1 MLTQISKYESDSEIL
16 KTQLDEASG
25 ILVKDIN
32 IFIKEK
38 FQVDIETNVKTKT
51 EITKKLGIEKLK
63 ELKKDLSELIERIP
77 SLVDGIIKDDVWLHK
92 NYSLKGTD
100 EFNQKYNIKS
110 RFNASIKNILRELYG
125 HEGIILFKYEYA
137 NIKDS
142 EWEKP
147 YNSDIPKYKYGFSL
161 SKQLEESIT
170 IYINLL
176 EQLHDIVVKLD
187 KVKNQKEQQ
196 EAIDLWDQA

>member
-1 MLTQISKYESDSEIL
+1 M
-16 KTQLDEASG
+16 
-25 ILVKDIN
+25 
-32 IFIKEK
+32 
-38 FQVDIETNVKTKT
+38 
-51 EITKKLGIEKLK
+51 
-63 ELKKDLSELIERIP
+63 SELIERIP
-77 SLVDGIIKDDVWLHK
+77 SLLDGIIKDDVWLHK
-92 NYSLKGTD
+92 NYSLKGKN

-110 RFNASIKNILRELYG
+110 RFNASITNILRELYG

-142 EWEKP
+142 EWEKL

-161 SKQLEESIT
+161 SKQLDESIT

-187 KVKNQKEQQ
+187 KVINQKEQQ